1 MQYSPLTTFCE
12 ARGRW
17 ARLAPRGIRRR
28 LIAGIVADW
37 PDGVTDTQRIADV
50 LQARGRARLQQY
62 GSVWVVILG
71 ALLSELI
78 RLAIE
83 WWLAHRA
90 NRIMLSGWHRD
101 AETDR

>member
-12 ARGRW
+12 QRSRW
-17 ARLAPRGIRRR
+17 FRWSPLGIRRR
-28 LIAGIVADW
+28 MVAGIVADW
-37 PDGVTDTQRIADV
+37 PDGVTDTQRIAEV
-50 LQARGRARLQQY
+50 LQARGRARLQQH
-62 GSVWVVILG
+62 GSIWVVILG

-90 NRIMLSGWHRD
+90 NRIMLSGWCRD
-101 AETDR
+101 ASANR